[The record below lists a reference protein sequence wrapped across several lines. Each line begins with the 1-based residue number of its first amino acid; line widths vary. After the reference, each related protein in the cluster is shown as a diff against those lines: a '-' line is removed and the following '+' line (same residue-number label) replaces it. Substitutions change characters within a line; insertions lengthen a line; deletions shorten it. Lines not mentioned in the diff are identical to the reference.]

1 MDLKSTKKIL
11 DEIFD
16 LCSQLEDQILSEAIE
31 GIYNDVHASKSIE
44 NVISSAREIMV
55 FISETPDDDFT
66 SDIKNEIEN
75 LFQNLLEEY
84 DDL

>member
-44 NVISSAREIMV
+44 SIISSARELMV
-55 FISETPDDDFT
+55 FVSETPDDDFT

-75 LFQNLLEEY
+75 SFNNLLEEY
-84 DDL
+84 GDL